1 MTQMEVRTSS
11 DRRPLPQ
18 PDDVTRFHWDA
29 ATTHRLV
36 LQRCRACGKL
46 QYPPEVCWI
55 HRQADDFEQAEATGR
70 GVIYSYSI
78 VDRPLHAGFVDALP
92 YVVAL
97 VELDDQPGLRMLTNL
112 VDVPAGHSAGM
123 AGTAGR
129 GRIRGPRR
137 GHAAAVQT
145 VGDGHVSSLTRP
157 VAIAGVGYSHLSRT
171 GAPDPR
177 NLALTAAKAAVSDAG
192 LRSTD
197 IDGIFEYKFGP

>member
-1 MTQMEVRTSS
+1 MTQMEVRTTS

-29 ATTHRLV
+29 AATHRLV

-46 QYPPEVCWI
+46 QYPPEVCCI
-55 HRQADDFEQAEATGR
+55 HCQADDFEQAEATGR

-112 VDVPAGHSAGM
+112 VDVPAGTVLACGM
-123 AGTAGR
+123 PVEVVFEDRGGVTLPQFRLSETA
-129 GRIRGPRR
+129 
-137 GHAAAVQT
+137 T
-145 VGDGHVSSLTRP
+145 
-157 VAIAGVGYSHLSRT
+157 
-171 GAPDPR
+171 
-177 NLALTAAKAAVSDAG
+177 
-192 LRSTD
+192 
-197 IDGIFEYKFGP
+197 